1 MKLMWKYMQP
11 YKLRLAVT
19 LVLKFLAVVA
29 ELFIPYILEYM
40 IDTAAPARQINHV
53 IFLGVVMIALAFLAR
68 SLNVSGN
75 RIATATAR
83 DSIRNLRHDL
93 FSKTIYLSGATFDE
107 VSLPSLISEMTSD
120 SYNVQSFI
128 GMIQRMGVRSPI
140 MLVGAVVVAV
150 MLDPAL
156 ALVLVCM
163 IPVLAFTVIYITGKG
178 IPMFARVQDRLD
190 QIVRIMRENITG
202 IRVVKG
208 LSREDYERKRFADAS
223 DELTGTDIRAGE
235 VMALPS
241 AVMTLFLNI
250 GLTVTVVIGAFR
262 VNAGNMEVGVILAYL
277 TYFNMITMAVMGIR
291 RVFMQ
296 YSKAGAS
303 AERIASVLKLVDEA
317 DKQYIDEGNITGCN
331 VDEGAQN
338 DAGENSGSHNSDSHN
353 SPALEFSNVSFCYNR
368 PGKSR
373 GFEIKDISF
382 ALNKGESIGII
393 GSTGSGK
400 TTIVSL
406 LMRFYDISEGSIC
419 MNGQNINDIGLK
431 KLRGSIGIVLQN
443 DTIFNDTLKENIS
456 FGRNIAMED
465 IRKAAK
471 AALID
476 SHIESLAEGYEYIA
490 DIKGMNLSG
499 GQRQRLLIARA
510 LAGNPE
516 YLILDDSSS
525 ALDYATDAKLR
536 SNLREYYP
544 DCTSIVIAQRVSSV
558 KNLTHIL
565 VMEEGMMI
573 GYGTH
578 DELMKTC
585 SVYREIAD
593 SQMGTL

>member
-1 MKLMWKYMQP
+1 MKLMWKYVQP
-11 YKLRLAVT
+11 YKLRLAAT
-19 LVLKFLAVVA
+19 LILKFFAVVA
-29 ELFIPYILEYM
+29 ELLIPYILEYM
-40 IDTAAPARQINHV
+40 IDVVAPARQIKQVV
-53 IFLGVVMIALAFLAR
+53 ILGVLMIILAFAAR
-68 SLNVSGN
+68 SLNVTGN

-93 FSKTIYLSGATFDE
+93 FGKTIYLSGATFDE

-120 SYNVQSFI
+120 SYNVQGFV

-140 MLVGAVVVAV
+140 MLVGAVTVAV

-178 IPMFARVQDRLD
+178 IPMFARVQGKLD

-208 LSREDYERKRFADAS
+208 LSREEYEKKRFAVAN
-223 DELTGTDIRAGE
+223 DELTNTDIHAGE

-250 GLTVTVVIGAFR
+250 GLTLTVIIGAFR

-303 AERIASVLKLVDEA
+303 ADRIASVLRLEDEC
-317 DKQYIDEGNITGCN
+317 DKQYTDECVVRGGDN
-331 VDEGAQN
+331 A
-338 DAGENSGSHNSDSHN
+338 
-353 SPALEFSNVSFCYNR
+353 PALEFDKVNFCYNSHS
-368 PGKSR
+368 KNR
-373 GFEIKDISF
+373 GFEIQDISF
-382 ALNKGESIGII
+382 ELNKGQSLGII

-406 LMRFYDISEGSIC
+406 LMRFYDATEGSIR
-419 MNGQNINDIGLK
+419 MNGMDIKNIGLK
-431 KLRGSIGIVLQN
+431 ELRDNIGIVLQN

-456 FGRNIAMED
+456 FGRDISMED
-465 IRKAAK
+465 IKKAAK

-476 SHIESLAEGYEYIA
+476 GHIESLDEGYDYLA

-510 LAGNPE
+510 LAANPE

-525 ALDYATDAKLR
+525 ALDYATDARLR

-544 DCTSIVIAQRVSSV
+544 DCTSIIIAQRVSSV
-558 KNLTHIL
+558 KNLSRII
-565 VMEEGMMI
+565 VMEEGRMI
-573 GYGTH
+573 GCGSH

-585 SVYREIAD
+585 SVYREIAS

>member
-1 MKLMWKYMQP
+1 MKLMWKYIQP
-11 YKLRLAVT
+11 YKLRLAAT

-40 IDTAAPARQINHV
+40 IDVAAPERQIKQV
-53 IFLGVVMIALAFLAR
+53 IILGVVMIILAFAAR
-68 SLNVSGN
+68 SLNVYGN

-120 SYNVQSFI
+120 SYNVQGFI

-140 MLVGAVVVAV
+140 MLVGAVTVAV
-150 MLDPAL
+150 MLDPVL

-163 IPVLAFTVIYITGKG
+163 IPVLAFSVIYITGKG

-208 LSREDYERKRFADAS
+208 LSREEYEKKRFAIAN
-223 DELTGTDIRAGE
+223 DELTNTDIRAGE

-250 GLTVTVVIGAFR
+250 GLTLTVIIGAFR

-303 AERIASVLKLVDEA
+303 ADRIASVLKLEDEL
-317 DKQYIDEGNITGCN
+317 DKQYADEVKNTGCN
-331 VDEGAQN
+331 VPEGAKDN
-338 DAGENSGSHNSDSHN
+338 P
-353 SPALEFSNVSFCYNR
+353 PALEFANVNFCYNSHS
-368 PGKSR
+368 KNR
-373 GFEIKDISF
+373 GFEIHDISF
-382 ALNKGESIGII
+382 ELNKGESLGII

-400 TTIVSL
+400 STIVSL
-406 LMRFYDISEGSIC
+406 LMRFYDATEGSIR
-419 MNGQNINDIGLK
+419 MNGKDINNIGLK
-431 KLRGSIGIVLQN
+431 KLRDNIGIVLQN

-456 FGRNIAMED
+456 FGRDISMED
-465 IRKAAK
+465 IKKAAE

-476 SHIESLAEGYEYIA
+476 THIDSLDEGYDYVA

-544 DCTSIVIAQRVSSV
+544 DCTSIIIAQRVSSV
-558 KNLTHIL
+558 KNLNRIV
-565 VMEEGMMI
+565 VMEEGRMI

-578 DELMKTC
+578 DTLMKTC
-585 SVYREIAD
+585 GVYREIAN

>member
-1 MKLMWKYMQP
+1 MKLMWKYIQP
-11 YKLRLAVT
+11 YKLRLVAT

-40 IDTAAPARQINHV
+40 IDVAAPERQIKQV
-53 IFLGVVMIALAFLAR
+53 IILGVVMIILAFAAR
-68 SLNVSGN
+68 SLNVYGN

-120 SYNVQSFI
+120 SYNVQGFI

-140 MLVGAVVVAV
+140 MLVGAVTVAV
-150 MLDPAL
+150 MLDPVL

-208 LSREDYERKRFADAS
+208 LSREEYEKKRFAIAN
-223 DELTGTDIRAGE
+223 DELTNTDIRAGE

-250 GLTVTVVIGAFR
+250 GLTRTVIIGAFR

-303 AERIASVLKLVDEA
+303 ADRIASVLKLGDEL
-317 DKQYIDEGNITGCN
+317 DKQYADEVKNTGCN
-331 VDEGAQN
+331 VPESAN
-338 DAGENSGSHNSDSHN
+338 DNP
-353 SPALEFSNVSFCYNR
+353 PALEFANVNFCYN
-368 PGKSR
+368 SH
-373 GFEIKDISF
+373 DISF
-382 ALNKGESIGII
+382 ELNKGESLGII

-400 TTIVSL
+400 STIVSL
-406 LMRFYDISEGSIC
+406 LMRFYDATEGSIR
-419 MNGQNINDIGLK
+419 MNGKDINNIGLK
-431 KLRGSIGIVLQN
+431 KLRDNIGIVLQN
-443 DTIFNDTLKENIS
+443 DTIFNDKLKENIS
-456 FGRNIAMED
+456 FGRGISMED
-465 IRKAAK
+465 IKKAAE

-476 SHIESLAEGYEYIA
+476 THIDSLDEGYDYVA

-544 DCTSIVIAQRVSSV
+544 DCTSIIIAQRVSSV
-558 KNLTHIL
+558 KNLNRIV
-565 VMEEGMMI
+565 VMEEGRMI

-578 DELMKTC
+578 DTLMKTC
-585 SVYREIAD
+585 GVYREIAN

>member
-1 MKLMWKYMQP
+1 MKLMWKYVQP
-11 YKLRLAVT
+11 YKLRLAAT
-19 LVLKFLAVVA
+19 LILKFFAVVS
-29 ELFIPYILEYM
+29 ELLIPYILEYM
-40 IDTAAPARQINHV
+40 IDVVAPARQIKQVV
-53 IFLGVVMIALAFLAR
+53 ILGVLMIILAFAAR
-68 SLNVSGN
+68 SLNVTGN

-93 FSKTIYLSGATFDE
+93 FGKTIYLSGATFDE

-120 SYNVQSFI
+120 SYNVQGFV

-140 MLVGAVVVAV
+140 MLVGAVTVAV

-178 IPMFARVQDRLD
+178 IPMFARVQGKLD

-208 LSREDYERKRFADAS
+208 LSREEYEKKRFAVAN
-223 DELTGTDIRAGE
+223 DELTNTDIHAGE

-250 GLTVTVVIGAFR
+250 GLTLTVIIGAFR

-303 AERIASVLKLVDEA
+303 ADRIASVLRLEDEC
-317 DKQYIDEGNITGCN
+317 DKQYTDECVVRGGDN
-331 VDEGAQN
+331 A
-338 DAGENSGSHNSDSHN
+338 
-353 SPALEFSNVSFCYNR
+353 PALEFDKVNFCYNSHS
-368 PGKSR
+368 KNR
-373 GFEIKDISF
+373 GFEIQDISF
-382 ALNKGESIGII
+382 ELNKGQSLGII

-406 LMRFYDISEGSIC
+406 LMRFYDATEGSIR
-419 MNGQNINDIGLK
+419 MNGMDIKNIGLK
-431 KLRGSIGIVLQN
+431 ELRDNIGIVLQN

-456 FGRNIAMED
+456 FGRDISMED
-465 IRKAAK
+465 IKKAAK

-476 SHIESLAEGYEYIA
+476 GHIESLDEGYDYLA

-510 LAGNPE
+510 LAANPE

-525 ALDYATDAKLR
+525 ALDYATDARLR

-544 DCTSIVIAQRVSSV
+544 DCTSIIIAQRVSSV
-558 KNLTHIL
+558 KNLSRII
-565 VMEEGMMI
+565 VMEEGRMI
-573 GYGTH
+573 GCGSH

-585 SVYREIAD
+585 SVYREIAS

>member
-1 MKLMWKYMQP
+1 MKLMWKYVQP
-11 YKLRLAVT
+11 YKLRLAAT
-19 LVLKFLAVVA
+19 LILKFFAVVA
-29 ELFIPYILEYM
+29 ELLIPYILEYM
-40 IDTAAPARQINHV
+40 IDVVAPARQIKQVV
-53 IFLGVVMIALAFLAR
+53 ILGVLMIILAFAAR
-68 SLNVSGN
+68 SLNVIGN

-93 FSKTIYLSGATFDE
+93 FGKTIYLSGATFDE

-120 SYNVQSFI
+120 SYNVQGFV

-140 MLVGAVVVAV
+140 MLVGAVTVAV

-178 IPMFARVQDRLD
+178 IPMFARVQGKLD

-208 LSREDYERKRFADAS
+208 LSREEYEKKRFAVAN
-223 DELTGTDIRAGE
+223 DELTNTDIHAGE

-250 GLTVTVVIGAFR
+250 GLTLTVIIGAFR

-303 AERIASVLKLVDEA
+303 ADRIASVLRLEDEC
-317 DKQYIDEGNITGCN
+317 DKQYTDECVVRGGDN
-331 VDEGAQN
+331 A
-338 DAGENSGSHNSDSHN
+338 
-353 SPALEFSNVSFCYNR
+353 PALEFDKVNFCYNSHS
-368 PGKSR
+368 KNR
-373 GFEIKDISF
+373 GFEIQDISF
-382 ALNKGESIGII
+382 ELNKGQSLGII

-406 LMRFYDISEGSIC
+406 LMRFYDATEGSIR
-419 MNGQNINDIGLK
+419 MNGMDIKNIGLK
-431 KLRGSIGIVLQN
+431 ELRDNIGIVLQN

-456 FGRNIAMED
+456 FGRDISMED
-465 IRKAAK
+465 IKKAAK

-476 SHIESLAEGYEYIA
+476 GHIESLDEGYDYLA

-510 LAGNPE
+510 LAANPE

-525 ALDYATDAKLR
+525 ALDYATDARLR

-544 DCTSIVIAQRVSSV
+544 DCTSIIIAQRVSSV
-558 KNLTHIL
+558 KNLSRII
-565 VMEEGMMI
+565 VMEEGRMI
-573 GYGTH
+573 GCGSH

-585 SVYREIAD
+585 SVYREIAS